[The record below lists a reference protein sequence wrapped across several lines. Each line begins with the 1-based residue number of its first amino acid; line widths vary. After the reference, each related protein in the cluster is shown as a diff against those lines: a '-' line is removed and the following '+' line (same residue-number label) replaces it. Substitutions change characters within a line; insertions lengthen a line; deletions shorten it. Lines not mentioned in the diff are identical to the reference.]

1 MYVLVMI
8 GLLALA
14 VGWFIF
20 RMIRNS
26 QERREDADLQREQ
39 EWADEDSVEYDD
51 GDDR

>member
-20 RMIRNS
+20 RMVKNK
-26 QERREDADLQREQ
+26 QENQEAADLQREQ
-39 EWADEDSVEYDD
+39 EWADDDSVEYDE
-51 GDDR
+51 DDR